1 MFFRLFMLWL
11 YSGLVYAEDA
21 PLNLNPPVHQ
31 GASSFYAAT
40 GSGGCSFDPSPKDL
54 MVAALNRRDFNK
66 AALCG
71 AYLRVQGSKGEVLV
85 RVVDVCPG
93 CKVGGLDS
101 SKQAFAKIAD
111 LRKGREKITWQIAA
125 PAMETP
131 VQYRFKKGSSAYW
144 TGVQILNHRNPIAK
158 LEYQKGDGTW
168 GSIPRTAY
176 NYFVQNKPR
185 MGAGPYTFR
194 VTDSYGNTLIDKNIP
209 LKSSGSVTGLQQFP
223 APILQKVATATSQ

>member
-11 YSGLVYAEDA
+11 CSGLVYAEDA
-21 PLNLNPPVHQ
+21 ALNLNPPVHQ
-31 GASSFYAAT
+31 GRSSFYAAT
-40 GSGGCSFDPSPKDL
+40 GSGKCSFDPNPKDL

-85 RVVDVCPG
+85 RVVDVCPS
-93 CKVGGLDS
+93 CKAGGLDL

-125 PAMETP
+125 PTLETP

-158 LEYQKGDGTW
+158 LEYQQADGTW
-168 GSIPRTAY
+168 GSIPRTVY
-176 NYFVQNKPR
+176 NYFVQSG

-194 VTDSYGNTLIDKNIP
+194 VTDYYGNTLIDKNIS

-223 APILQKVATATSQ
+223 APSFQKVAADTGQ